1 MLFGGVPRIVSH
13 FTLQPVQ
20 HKALHRIHPAIL
32 RVGPDDVLCLLL
44 DACGSKSLEN
54 VRLPGSE
61 DRCVA
66 THGARRPRL
75 VQTQCSVGAP
85 GTLHAE

>member
-1 MLFGGVPRIVSH
+1 MLFGGVPRIVSY

-44 DACGSKSLEN
+44 DACGSKPLEN
-54 VRLPGSE
+54 VRLAQRTGVW
-61 DRCVA
+61 RRTVR
-66 THGARRPRL
+66 GALGLP
-75 VQTQCSVGAP
+75 
-85 GTLHAE
+85 